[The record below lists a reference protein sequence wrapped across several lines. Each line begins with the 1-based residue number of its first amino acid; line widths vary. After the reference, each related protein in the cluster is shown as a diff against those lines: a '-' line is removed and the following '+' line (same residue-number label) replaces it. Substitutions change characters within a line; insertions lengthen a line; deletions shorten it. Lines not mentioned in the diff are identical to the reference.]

1 MLILLNCDLTQTS
14 FLAVI
19 FSSHY
24 SHNNIWTYGEMNK
37 FSIFDPA
44 LSMININ
51 IFQVLRG
58 ESYGRSCDIW
68 SVGCVMIE
76 MATGRPPWGAHDI
89 SNHLALI
96 FKVIHNN

>member
-1 MLILLNCDLTQTS
+1 
-14 FLAVI
+14 
-19 FSSHY
+19 
-24 SHNNIWTYGEMNK
+24 MNK